1 MNNFQK
7 RLRSAAVQLPELFR
21 PPTSAAVAKKL
32 AFIRRWDGSLNVLY
46 DGQVMGFIR
55 RNAENRFYAFH
66 NVLDKGSRG
75 VPARITLRQAKEDF
89 CYKQVHYLQ
98 FGSRPG

>member
-1 MNNFQK
+1 MNTFQR
-7 RLRSAAVQLPELFR
+7 RLHAVVQLPELFR
-21 PPTSAAVAKKL
+21 PPTSGDVAKKL
-32 AFIRRWDGSLNVLY
+32 SFKRRLDGALNVLY
-46 DGQVMGFIR
+46 EGTVMGHIR